1 MLLKGKHGTF
11 VRWSLTNVV
20 IHRERYTMR
29 YAPSS
34 IELDMLAAGAC
45 LLALTALLLLWRQYR
60 QRAELDSLR
69 RLLCQERQQRALADR
84 ALADTRKQ
92 VCHLSAGQ
100 QSLRDAE
107 RRRIARDL
115 HDDLGQHLLA
125 LGMDARALG
134 ERHPQ
139 LGQPLAQFDD
149 RIQQASRAMRSIVRD
164 LQPEALESGLQ
175 GAVQQQVEQFSRLSG
190 IACRLEA
197 ESEAFGARPDDS
209 MDNVVYRVL
218 QESLSNI
225 VRHAQASEV
234 CVGICR
240 QQHSLSLT
248 VRDNGIGLPHPPAAR
263 GSGLRGIAQR
273 VAEAGGRF
281 DIASTPGFG
290 TALTMSFPIQ

>member
-1 MLLKGKHGTF
+1 MP
-11 VRWSLTNVV
+11 
-20 IHRERYTMR
+20 
-29 YAPSS
+29 YAPAPFE
-34 IELDMLAAGAC
+34 IDTIVAGAC
-45 LLALTALLLLWRQYR
+45 LLALTALLLLWRQHR
-60 QRAELDSLR
+60 QRAELAALR
-69 RLLCQERQQRALADR
+69 LMLCQERQQRALADQ

-92 VCHLSAGQ
+92 VCHLSASQ

-125 LGMDARALG
+125 LDLDARALAG
-134 ERHPQ
+134 GHPP
-139 LGQPLAQFDD
+139 LSQPLAQFGE
-149 RIQQASRAMRSIVRD
+149 RLRQATRALRSIVRD

-190 IACRLEA
+190 IPCRLDA
-197 ESEAFGARPDDS
+197 EPEAFGAAPDS
-209 MDNVVYRVL
+209 RMDRVVYRVL

-240 QQHSLSLT
+240 QEHSLSLT
-248 VRDNGIGLPHPPAAR
+248 VRDNGVGLPQPPAAR
-263 GSGLRGIAQR
+263 GGGLRGIAQR
-273 VAEAGGRF
+273 VSEAGGRF

>member
-1 MLLKGKHGTF
+1 
-11 VRWSLTNVV
+11 
-20 IHRERYTMR
+20 MR
-29 YAPSS
+29 YASPAFE
-34 IELDMLAAGAC
+34 IDIIAAGAC
-45 LLALTALLLLWRQYR
+45 VLALTALLLLWRQYR
-60 QRAELDSLR
+60 QRSELATLRRMLRQERDQHDQAEL
-69 RLLCQERQQRALADR
+69 

-92 VCHLSAGQ
+92 VCHLSAAQ

-125 LGMDARALG
+125 LSMDARVLAEQHPALS
-134 ERHPQ
+134 R
-139 LGQPLAQFDD
+139 PLMQFED
-149 RIQQASRAMRSIVRD
+149 RIRQTTRSLRSIVRD

-190 IACRLEA
+190 IPCRLDA
-197 ESEAFGARPDDS
+197 EPEVFSARPDGS
-209 MDNVVYRVL
+209 VENMVYRVL

-234 CVGICR
+234 CVGIFR
-240 QQHSLSLT
+240 QENSLSLT
-248 VRDNGIGLPHPPAAR
+248 VRDNGVGLPHPPAAR

-273 VAEAGGRF
+273 VTEAGGRF